1 MAFPLYLNPIF
12 LLKSKWT
19 GTGQGPEH
27 VKNQWWSWAENSW
40 EKTFTRHKW
49 YILSYNV
56 ATSLH
61 HLQCSQPSI
70 RCPTSHR
77 HSIHCSWIQQK
88 NWIFSVWFFFFNIFG
103 HCILWSLM
111 NWKISPTSPFLEVKK
126 IHKTVMH
133 GNAPLEGWRF
143 SFRGACEWI
152 HKEVKPDKI
161 KQQRQVAKH
170 LYSTDLSKSC

>member
-1 MAFPLYLNPIF
+1 MNRHWPR
-12 LLKSKWT
+12 
-19 GTGQGPEH
+19 
-27 VKNQWWSWAENSW
+27 SWACQETMMELSRKQLGENFY
-40 EKTFTRHKW
+40 KTQMVYFILQRSHLPPPPPVLPALHQMPHFSQTLHPLLMNPAEELNFFT
-49 YILSYNV
+49 
-56 ATSLH
+56 
-61 HLQCSQPSI
+61 
-70 RCPTSHR
+70 
-77 HSIHCSWIQQK
+77 
-88 NWIFSVWFFFFNIFG
+88 FFFFNIFG

-143 SFRGACEWI
+143 SFRGACRWI

-161 KQQRQVAKH
+161 KQQCQVAKH